1 LEDLKKFINNKHTT
15 MNLIDKRFMENCV
28 FATEIKLFFDEIKRS
43 DTPEVD
49 LKKMEHKMDVMNI

>member
-1 LEDLKKFINNKHTT
+1 